1 MTELEKL
8 KHLLQHW
15 IEHND
20 AHVSNYTEWALRVD
34 ALGQKEL
41 SDILTQI
48 SEDSKKI
55 NALFNKAINLI

>member
-20 AHVSNYTEWALRVD
+20 AHVATYSEWALRVD

-41 SDILTQI
+41 SDILTEI
-48 SEDSKKI
+48 AEDSKKI
-55 NALFNKAINLI
+55 NNLFNKAIHLL